1 MRDLPYSNRIED
13 YLEAIEGCDAFFVA
27 ERDYGRIINY
37 RMMGPDVFPDPDT
50 APDDRTARLW
60 GLRRQCR
67 GLVFDL
73 EGRVISPGFTKF
85 MNINECEETQAHVI
99 DLSLPH
105 VICAKED
112 GSMIRP
118 IPMADGGY
126 RLGTKM
132 GLTPVAL
139 QPEAWVQTHVEYDR
153 FIQHSLAQGWVPL
166 FEWCSRQQQIVI
178 SYPEDRLILLA
189 MRNVAD
195 GSDMPLN
202 MMLEL
207 AGEYGVEVVRRYS
220 GTVHN
225 MEHLMAE
232 TRDLQGQE
240 GWVIWFENGY
250 RVKLKG
256 AEYVTIHRAK
266 DQILRENG
274 VIEMILDE
282 KLDDVKAFL
291 PDHDRHEL
299 ERYETE
305 FWQGVHDTVGR
316 WQLSYMGVKDRF
328 GADRKGFALEWAPR
342 MEPHLRGAVYKA
354 WDNPEFDFQAYLL
367 DVIRKNLGSQTKV
380 DAVRHLWGDA
390 VWNYRDM
397 GDDE

>member
-13 YLEAIEGCDAFFVA
+13 YLDAIEGCDAFFVA

-37 RMMGPDVFPDPDT
+37 RMMGPEVFPDPHS

-73 EGRVISPGFTKF
+73 AGNVISPGFEKF
-85 MNINECEETQAHVI
+85 FNVSENSETQAHMI
-99 DLSLPH
+99 DLSKPH
-105 VICAKED
+105 VICEKLD
-112 GSMIRP
+112 GSMCRPVP
-118 IPMADGGY
+118 IPEGGY
-126 RLGTKM
+126 RMFTKM
-132 GLTPVAL
+132 GPTDVAANA
-139 QPEAWVQTHVEYDR
+139 ERWVRARDNYDR
-153 FIQHSLAQGWVPL
+153 FMRDTIAQGLMPL
-166 FEWCSRQQQIVI
+166 LEWCSRQNRIVI
-178 SYPEDRLILLA
+178 DYPVDRLVLLA
-189 MRNVAD
+189 VRDVRT
-195 GSDMPLN
+195 GEYMPLN

-207 AGEYGVEVVRRYS
+207 AGEYGVEVVRRYA

-250 RVKLKG
+250 RVKIKG
-256 AEYVTIHRAK
+256 SEYVTIHRAK
-266 DQILRENG
+266 DRILRENG

-291 PDHDRHEL
+291 PDQDRHEL
-299 ERYETE
+299 ERYEAG
-305 FWQGVHDTVGR
+305 FWRGVHDTAGR

-328 GADRKGFALEWAPR
+328 GSDRKGFALDWAPR

-354 WDNPEFDFQAYLL
+354 WDNPQFDFQGYLL
-367 DVIRKNLGSQTKV
+367 DTIRKNLGSQAKV
-380 DAVRHLWGDA
+380 DAARHLWGDA
-390 VWNYRDM
+390 RWSMHDM
-397 GDDE
+397 GDE